1 MNFFHA
7 RIGIQSDADH
17 LSFQDVLGEVGLVA
31 VPAAVS
37 HPGIAFKVSFFHGQ
51 EIQLTGIA
59 GGELTVAVF
68 RRRVGLLMKSNAI
81 PAPARKNSWSPV
93 WIKSPRPLTSRFSLS
108 FL

>member
-59 GGELTVAVF
+59 GGELTLAVF
-68 RRRVGLLMKSNAI
+68 RRRARSFDEIQCDSGSGQKKFMVPSLDQKP
-81 PAPARKNSWSPV
+81 PASDVPF
-93 WIKSPRPLTSRFSLS
+93 LLS